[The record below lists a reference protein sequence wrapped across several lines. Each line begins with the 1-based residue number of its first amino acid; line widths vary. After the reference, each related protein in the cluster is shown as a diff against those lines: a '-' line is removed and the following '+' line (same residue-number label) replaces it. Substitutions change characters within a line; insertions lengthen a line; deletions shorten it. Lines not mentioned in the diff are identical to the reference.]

1 MYHNHIPKHTEAAC
15 LYGERNPK
23 CSPGHLQ
30 KSGGGFDTNFDVGGY
45 NEERTSKDLRLRYN
59 QALLTSLLHPA
70 GRESEAWKKHTACY
84 ASWLMQGLGKQEA
97 GKGEG

>member
-1 MYHNHIPKHTEAAC
+1 MLIWREKPKMQPWAPAEV
-15 LYGERNPK
+15 R
-23 CSPGHLQ
+23 
-30 KSGGGFDTNFDVGGY
+30 GGFDTNFDVGGY